1 MKFIISVAFIFSFL
15 FSSAQDVF
23 DKMAQETCDCIN
35 KNDLSK
41 LTKDE
46 IETKLGLCM
55 IEIAGN
61 QKYDID
67 VSDAEAGRKLGE
79 KVGAKMATVC
89 PKVFVYLLDDERKPT
104 EPTKKVEGT
113 IKKMIEGEFTY
124 LLIKDS
130 NGREVKLIWL
140 RYFKGSEELLEKSGK
155 LEGKKVTV
163 SFEEIECYSPQA
175 KSYLVLKEIRELVFE

>member
-23 DKMAQETCDCIN
+23 DKMAQETCACIN
-35 KNDLSK
+35 KNDLPK

-55 IEIAGN
+55 IEAASN

-67 VSDAEAGRKLGE
+67 ATDAEAGRKLGE
-79 KVGAKMATVC
+79 KVGAKMATIC
-89 PKVFVYLLDDERKPT
+89 PKVFIYLLDDERSPA
-104 EPTKKVEGT
+104 EATKKIVGT
-113 IKKMIEGEFTY
+113 IKKLIEGEFNY

-130 NGREVKLIWL
+130 SGREVKLIWL
-140 RYFKGSEELLEKSGK
+140 RYFKGSEELLENNGK
-155 LEGKKVTV
+155 LEGKKVTIA
-163 SFEEIECYSPQA
+163 FEEVECYSPQA
-175 KSYLVLKEIRELVFE
+175 KSYLVLKEIRELVFD